1 MDVATLVGRCRTG
14 DALAW
19 EMLVRRFQ
27 GRIYA
32 LAYYYVGNA
41 EEARDLAQEVFVR
54 IYTRLDAC
62 ASDEAFVPWMIR
74 LTRNMCIDRL
84 RRMKARP
91 QSIGTPVDEMTDLQA
106 AGPNPA
112 EQFQINSTKR
122 LIHRALEKLG
132 RISREMILLKEIQGL
147 SLEEVSNLLGIPIGT
162 AKSRSNR
169 ARIELAHQVRALTGN
184 GAEDARN

>member
-1 MDVATLVGRCRTG
+1 
-14 DALAW
+14 
-19 EMLVRRFQ
+19 
-27 GRIYA
+27 
-32 LAYYYVGNA
+32 
-41 EEARDLAQEVFVR
+41 
-54 IYTRLDAC
+54 
-62 ASDEAFVPWMIR
+62 MIR

-91 QSIGTPVDEMTDLQA
+91 QSVGTPVDEMTDLQA
-106 AGPNPA
+106 AGPSPA

-184 GAEDARN
+184 GAEDARS